1 MALEEFEGAITLEL
15 DGREID
21 CTSLSV
27 RESTGR
33 RLVRTMNRSGNAAGF
48 TQGVSQFD
56 LTVTVV
62 VPKGGNEVDWAKITG
77 AKITREPIGGGERVS
92 YLDCFTTEVG
102 QQFEVD
108 GEARKTISM
117 HALREVKE

>member
-1 MALEEFEGAITLEL
+1 MALEEFEGAIILEL

-33 RLVRTMNRSGNAAGF
+33 RLVRTMNRSGHGAGF
-48 TQGVSQFD
+48 VQGVDQFD

-62 VPKGGNEVDWAKITG
+62 VPKDGAEVDWARITG
-77 AKITREPIGGGERVS
+77 SKITREPIAGGQRVS

-102 QQFEVD
+102 QSFEVD

>member
-27 RESTGR
+27 RASTGR
-33 RLVRTMNRSGNAAGF
+33 RLVRTMNKTGNAAGF
-48 TQGVSQFD
+48 VKGVTQFD

-62 VPKGGNEVDWAKITG
+62 VPKDGKDVEWDAITG
-77 AKITREPIGGGERVS
+77 AKITREPIGGGQRHS
-92 YLDCFTTEVG
+92 YLDCFSTEVV
-102 QQFEVD
+102 QSFEVD

>member
-27 RESTGR
+27 RASTGR
-33 RLVRTMNRSGNAAGF
+33 RLVRTMNKTGNAAGF
-48 TQGVSQFD
+48 VKGVTQFD

-62 VPKGGNEVDWAKITG
+62 VPKDGKDVEWDAITG
-77 AKITREPIGGGERVS
+77 AKITREPIGGGQRHS

-102 QQFEVD
+102 QSFEVD

>member
-1 MALEEFEGAITLEL
+1 MALEEFEGAITMEL

-27 RESTGR
+27 RASTGR
-33 RLVRTMNRSGNAAGF
+33 RLVRTMNKTGNAAGF
-48 TQGVSQFD
+48 VKGVTQFD

-62 VPKGGNEVDWAKITG
+62 VPKDGKDVDWDAITG
-77 AKITREPIGGGERVS
+77 AKITREPIGGGQRHS

-102 QQFEVD
+102 QSFEVD